1 MSEVLTIIK
10 LELQNRFFNGSSI
23 QTDLDGH
30 KTTIKHNNN
39 TWGPQEWQFSRPPQ
53 KNKSKNLVKMF
64 FLTRPFSVSVTEW
77 SMFHTP
83 KSVSAIRNGLTPLI
97 DCFLIPSSILLSGIC
112 NIASSTVSE
121 TIFAY
126 WFTASRSKRIAVI
139 DMHNRG
145 TATSLTIEEE
155 KETCFQIRGSIWNF
169 HLMHIMISSTMQS
182 L

>member
-1 MSEVLTIIK
+1 
-10 LELQNRFFNGSSI
+10 
-23 QTDLDGH
+23 
-30 KTTIKHNNN
+30 
-39 TWGPQEWQFSRPPQ
+39 
-53 KNKSKNLVKMF
+53 
-64 FLTRPFSVSVTEW
+64 
-77 SMFHTP
+77 MFHTP

-97 DCFLIPSSILLSGIC
+97 DCFLIPSSILLYGIC

-126 WFTASRSKRIAVI
+126 GCTASRSKRIAVT

-155 KETCFQIRGSIWNF
+155 KETCFQIRGGIWNF
-169 HLMHIMISSTMQS
+169 HLIHIMISSTMQS